1 MRRMSCGE
9 EFLMPALCADGHTQG
24 AEILVSDGEGRAKGP
39 IAPVAIPRRISA
51 DILGS
56 WIAVDAI
63 DERAQR

>member
-1 MRRMSCGE
+1 
-9 EFLMPALCADGHTQG
+9 MPALCADGHTQG

-39 IAPVAIPRRISA
+39 IAPVAIPHRISA
-51 DILGS
+51 DIHGS